1 MIPMK
6 LKSSKI
12 ISLSDVLFTVI
23 ISAAGIL
30 IFALLGTNAA
40 HDAVMVIVKQD
51 GEVIASIPA
60 DTETLYEVNGAYR
73 NVFQISN
80 GEVSVRYTNCP
91 DKSCERMGAI
101 DSGGE
106 VIVCAPNKV
115 SVYIEGIDGEID
127 AYTG

>member
-1 MIPMK
+1 MK
-6 LKSSKI
+6 LKTSKTV
-12 ISLSDVLFTVI
+12 SWSDVLFTLA

-30 IFALLGTNAA
+30 IFSLLGAGAA
-40 HDAVMVIVKQD
+40 HDAVRVIIKRD
-51 GEVIASIPA
+51 GEVIASVPA
-60 DTETLYEVNGAYR
+60 DASTLYEVDGDYR
-73 NVFQISN
+73 NVFEISN
-80 GEVSVRYTNCP
+80 GEVSVRYTDCP
-91 DKSCERMGAI
+91 DKSCERMGKI

>member
-1 MIPMK
+1 MK

-30 IFALLGTNAA
+30 IFTLLGMNAA
-40 HDAVMVIVKQD
+40 HDAVRVIIKRD
-51 GEVIASIPA
+51 GDVLASVPA
-60 DTETLYEVNGAYR
+60 DIETLYEVNGDYR
-73 NVFQISN
+73 NVFEIKD
-80 GEVSVRYTNCP
+80 GVVSVKFTNCP
-91 DKSCERMGAI
+91 DKSCERMGKI

>member
-1 MIPMK
+1 MK
-6 LKSSKI
+6 FKKSKI
-12 ISLSDVLFTVI
+12 VSLSDVLFTVI
-23 ISAAGIL
+23 ISALGIL
-30 IFALLGTNAA
+30 IFIFLGANAA
-40 HDAVMVIVKQD
+40 HDAVRVIVKQD

-60 DTETLYEVNGAYR
+60 DTETLYEVNGDYR
-73 NVFQISN
+73 NVFQIKD

-91 DKSCERMGAI
+91 DKSCERMGTI

-115 SVYIEGIDGEID
+115 SVYIEGIDSEID